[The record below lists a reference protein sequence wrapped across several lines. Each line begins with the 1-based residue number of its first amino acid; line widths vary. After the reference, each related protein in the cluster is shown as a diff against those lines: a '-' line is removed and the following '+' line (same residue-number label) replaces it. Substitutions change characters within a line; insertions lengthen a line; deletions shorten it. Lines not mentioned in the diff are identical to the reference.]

1 MIRNPAIL
9 LEDQFDDPIFAVLFL
24 RGQPLL
30 LLCSLFS
37 SVLIPYID
45 GIRRTE
51 HYDNHDQDRQHN
63 RHARMQQ
70 SSLFPVLLIFED
82 DLDGRGHIDNGT
94 ISSVLSLSTTA
105 GQNTVLVVLVV
116 ANHTV
121 VHRKKGGCCF
131 GGFCVIVVVLIIF
144 VRVLQHKKRQKN
156 PNNLQQEHHAGAA
169 SHDVGRQYFDVPHAV
184 GTQVSTNTD
193 SHHHRHCKWYIHYC
207 VCTLP
212 SSIVL
217 VPGCICTV
225 TRTYRGK
232 TEDVLGCT
240 C

>member
-105 GQNTVLVVLVV
+105 EQRTVLVV
-116 ANHTV
+116 ANNTV
-121 VHRKKGGCCF
+121 VHRKKGGGCCF
-131 GGFCVIVVVLIIF
+131 GGFCVVVLIIF
-144 VRVLQHKKRQKN
+144 VRVLQH
-156 PNNLQQEHHAGAA
+156 
-169 SHDVGRQYFDVPHAV
+169 
-184 GTQVSTNTD
+184 
-193 SHHHRHCKWYIHYC
+193 
-207 VCTLP
+207 
-212 SSIVL
+212 
-217 VPGCICTV
+217 
-225 TRTYRGK
+225 
-232 TEDVLGCT
+232 
-240 C
+240 